1 MLPLILFF
9 VILLAYWWWK
19 QYRLNLT
26 EPPSFPGAWPIIG
39 HIHLI
44 LGDDLYLWRT
54 VNEMVDTS
62 FMMGGVGSAFIGPRT
77 VYVVTD
83 PDECFT
89 VANACLEKDTFY
101 DFAKPWLGEGLVTG
115 KLSIWRNHRKL
126 LNPAFSQ
133 IVLDG
138 FIEVLNRQSRR
149 LVKDLQV
156 EVGHGPF
163 EHWKYT
169 RHNALE
175 TICLTALGVDFSDH
189 TILNSEYV
197 EAAEEIFKALVER
210 FQKFWLHSSLIFQ
223 YSDLKKK
230 QDGWLKTVHNMSDTV
245 LKRRKSEMNGN
256 ILKEE
261 KSPDKKFKAFM
272 DLLLELSME
281 RGVLNDKEIR
291 DHIDTMIVGGHDT
304 SANVMMYAMI
314 LLGSHPDVQDKA
326 YAEVLDVIGDSDRD
340 IEKQDLSQLVYLEAV
355 LKESMRVYT
364 IVPII
369 ARKLDKNV
377 KLKRCTLKAGRTC
390 FMFLF
395 GIHRHPVW
403 GPDADQFKP
412 ERWLDPSTLPDT
424 PNAFT
429 GFGVGRRMCIGK
441 AYALMSMKITL
452 AHLLRNYR
460 IKADHTKL
468 ILKFDVMLKPVSG
481 HHITVER
488 R

>member
-77 VYVVTD
+77 VY
-83 PDECFT
+83 
-89 VANACLEKDTFY
+89 
-101 DFAKPWLGEGLVTG
+101 
-115 KLSIWRNHRKL
+115 
-126 LNPAFSQ
+126 
-133 IVLDG
+133 
-138 FIEVLNRQSRR
+138 
-149 LVKDLQV
+149 
-156 EVGHGPF
+156 
-163 EHWKYT
+163 
-169 RHNALE
+169 
-175 TICLTALGVDFSDH
+175 
-189 TILNSEYV
+189 
-197 EAAEEIFKALVER
+197 
-210 FQKFWLHSSLIFQ
+210 
-223 YSDLKKK
+223 
-230 QDGWLKTVHNMSDTV
+230 
-245 LKRRKSEMNGN
+245 
-256 ILKEE
+256 
-261 KSPDKKFKAFM
+261 
-272 DLLLELSME
+272 
-281 RGVLNDKEIR
+281 
-291 DHIDTMIVGGHDT
+291 
-304 SANVMMYAMI
+304 
-314 LLGSHPDVQDKA
+314 
-326 YAEVLDVIGDSDRD
+326 DVIGDSDRD

-441 AYALMSMKITL
+441 
-452 AHLLRNYR
+452 
-460 IKADHTKL
+460 
-468 ILKFDVMLKPVSG
+468 
-481 HHITVER
+481 
-488 R
+488 